1 MLEYMIRHGAERG
14 ADSPTLVLLH
24 GRGSDMHDL
33 FSLAPALPGDWNVIS
48 AQAPFSGAA
57 WGYGPGWAWYRYRAE
72 DRVVDETLQESLG
85 ALDDFLGA
93 VPGLVEGAPGPLVL
107 GGFSQGGTTSL
118 AYALTRPG
126 SVPGVLNLSGF
137 LADSPGVEATP
148 DTVDGVRVFW
158 GHGTQDPAIPFGLAI
173 RGREKLQEAGADLTV
188 ADHHG
193 GHFISREELE
203 AAVGWIRNGSS

>member
-1 MLEYMIRHGAERG
+1 MLEYLIRPGADRG
-14 ADSPTLVLLH
+14 PDSPTLVLLH

-33 FSLAPALPGDWNVIS
+33 FSLAPALPAGWNVIS
-48 AQAPFSGAA
+48 AQAPFSGTA

-85 ALDDFLGA
+85 ALDGFLEA
-93 VPGLVEGAPGPLVL
+93 LPGLVDGAPGPLVL

-126 SVPGVLNLSGF
+126 SVQKVLNLSGF
-137 LADSPGVEATP
+137 LVDSPGVEATP
-148 DTVDGVRVFW
+148 ESVDGVGVFW
-158 GHGTQDPAIPFGLAI
+158 GHGTQDPAIPYGLAV
-173 RGREKLQEAGADLTV
+173 RGREKLLGAGADLTV
-188 ADHHG
+188 TDHHG

-203 AAVGWIRNGSS
+203 AAVDWIQGGSP